1 MNLLIPSKMKRPHHF
16 ECHYL
21 RGAKRSKFSG
31 QSGAT
36 LIEVLVAVL
45 LLSFGIVGLAGLQYN
60 GSKFNHSAYLRSQ
73 AVSLAYDFT
82 DRVRSN
88 LNACQSGGACAY
100 VTPLATPFDGTP
112 AQACGLPVALVADAN
127 AMAAFDVNQW
137 KSCVEA
143 ALPAGQGQ
151 AVLLAA
157 ADAFNDQCGVNYPAA
172 GREVLVV
179 EVNWAD
185 GRLQAGANPRDCVV
199 VRTEVRP
206 L

>member
-1 MNLLIPSKMKRPHHF
+1 MNLPTSSKMKRPHHL
-16 ECHYL
+16 ECCHPH
-21 RGAKRSKFSG
+21 GAKRATLSG

-45 LLSFGIVGLAGLQYN
+45 LLSFGIVGLAGLQFN

-73 AVSLAYDFT
+73 AVSLAYDLT

-100 VTPLATPFDGTP
+100 VTPLATTFDGTA

-127 AMAAFDVNQW
+127 AMAAVDVNQW
-137 KSCVEA
+137 KSCVET
-143 ALPAGQGQ
+143 ALPDGQGQ
-151 AVLLAA
+151 SVLLAA
-157 ADAFNDQCGVNYPAA
+157 ADDYDDQCGVNYPAA